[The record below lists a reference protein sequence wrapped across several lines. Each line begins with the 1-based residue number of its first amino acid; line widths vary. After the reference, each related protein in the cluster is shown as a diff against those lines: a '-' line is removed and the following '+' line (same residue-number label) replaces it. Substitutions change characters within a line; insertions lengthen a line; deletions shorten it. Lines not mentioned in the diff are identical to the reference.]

1 MTDTF
6 NIDRA
11 RTRRRRGQPE
21 GSIHR
26 ATPIQRP
33 QTGELYYDTAA
44 QTAVKAS

>member
-6 NIDRA
+6 NVDHA

-21 GSIHR
+21 GSIH
-26 ATPIQRP
+26 PIQRA

-44 QTAVKAS
+44 QTTVKAS